1 LCRTALVTLPSGT
14 ALLRSTWT
22 WCLCDRHTLRP
33 QLAIEL
39 DDRSHHRPDRVARDV
54 LVNEVFAV
62 AQLPLLHVPVQR
74 SYNPQ
79 HLVDVIDQALPRAA

>member
-1 LCRTALVTLPSGT
+1 
-14 ALLRSTWT
+14 
-22 WCLCDRHTLRP
+22 
-33 QLAIEL
+33 
-39 DDRSHHRPDRVARDV
+39 
-54 LVNEVFAV
+54 VNEVFAV